1 MILTCH
7 TGRRSKNTEHTEPM
21 KTSDHILSHLVTG
34 RVKLTSKQKVFEA
47 HRTFQKHKMVSES
60 RQSTINKEKWTEE
73 RTANQPEYWGGEER
87 GNIRKAKRQFTLLSC
102 YDAFKF

>member
-1 MILTCH
+1 MSWQYVPGNIMILTCH

-47 HRTFQKHKMVSES
+47 QVDSHFRHTS
-60 RQSTINKEKWTEE
+60 
-73 RTANQPEYWGGEER
+73 
-87 GNIRKAKRQFTLLSC
+87 
-102 YDAFKF
+102 

>member
-47 HRTFQKHKMVSES
+47 QVDSHFRHTS
-60 RQSTINKEKWTEE
+60 
-73 RTANQPEYWGGEER
+73 
-87 GNIRKAKRQFTLLSC
+87 
-102 YDAFKF
+102 